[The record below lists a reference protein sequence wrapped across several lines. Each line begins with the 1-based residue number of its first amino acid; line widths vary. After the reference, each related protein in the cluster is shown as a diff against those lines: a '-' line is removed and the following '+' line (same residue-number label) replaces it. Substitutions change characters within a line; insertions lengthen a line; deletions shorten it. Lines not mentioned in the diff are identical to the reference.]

1 MPPRSHRLTPVAL
14 VLVLATAMACD
25 RRVAESPAPPAI
37 SLTRVAPD
45 VYVHTSYLPTERWGP
60 VACNGLLVVDGAE
73 ALLLDTPVDD
83 SATRALLAEVSERFA
98 ARVTRAIP
106 THHHVDCI
114 GGLNALPPETA
125 VAAFAKTCAL
135 LPDSLDVAGVTCFSE
150 SETGLRVGSTDV
162 QLFYPG
168 PGHTVDNVVAYVPAA
183 GVLFGGCLVKA
194 DGAGKGNL
202 ADADPVTWPRTIEA
216 VQRRFPAAE
225 VVVPGHGAH
234 GTAELLDYTRRL
246 FGAPVPGG

>member
-1 MPPRSHRLTPVAL
+1 MRWVLTGGGHSSILLPLVAL
-14 VLVLATAMACD
+14 TACTS
-25 RRVAESPAPPAI
+25 RIAEPPTPPTIA
-37 SLTRVAPD
+37 LTRVAPD

-60 VACNGLLVVDGAE
+60 VACNGLLVVDGTE
-73 ALLLDTPVDD
+73 ALLLDTPADAA
-83 SATRALLAEVSERFA
+83 ATRALLAEVDERFG
-98 ARVTRAIP
+98 ARVTQAIP

-114 GGLNALPPETA
+114 GGLSALEDDVT
-125 VAAFAKTCAL
+125 VTAFAKTCAL
-135 LPDSLDVAGVTCFSE
+135 LPDSLGGAGVTCFSD
-150 SETGLRVGSTDV
+150 SETATRVGDTEV
-162 QLFYPG
+162 LLYYPG
-168 PGHTVDNVVAYVPAA
+168 PGHTADNIVAYVPAA

-202 ADADPVTWPRTIEA
+202 ADADPAAWPSTIAA
-216 VQRRFPAAE
+216 VRRRFPTAE